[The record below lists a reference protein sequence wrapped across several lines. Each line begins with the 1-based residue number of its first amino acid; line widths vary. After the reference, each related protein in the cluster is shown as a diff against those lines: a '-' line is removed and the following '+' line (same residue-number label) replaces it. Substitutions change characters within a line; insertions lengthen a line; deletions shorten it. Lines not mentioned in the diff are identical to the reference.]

1 METLEEEMILAPGA
15 CGNDST
21 IFHHTSQNCA
31 QFEIQ
36 KLLISGVSHLILSD
50 HGRSQ
55 VTEILETES
64 TDKKSYNCLSL
75 VVLVRLG
82 YQKNFVHGSYSVKP
96 LILFFEVDII
106 DVVSLEMLLL

>member
-50 HGRSQ
+50 H
-55 VTEILETES
+55 
-64 TDKKSYNCLSL
+64 
-75 VVLVRLG
+75 
-82 YQKNFVHGSYSVKP
+82 
-96 LILFFEVDII
+96 
-106 DVVSLEMLLL
+106 